1 MWSSGFAGKSST
13 PGQRRQP
20 ATNVFRRWTE
30 VLTPFTGALVDRFG
44 ERPPIII
51 GLRLLAAGSAWLALI
66 AEPGLA
72 YAAMIAPLILA
83 GAGTALAM
91 PAAQKAVVG
100 AVAPVEIGTASCTFT
115 TMRWLGGVFGV
126 AIAVAVFA
134 TAGGYGSPEQF
145 SDGFVAAMAVSG
157 GLSLAGAIAGIALP
171 SRRRTVEDE
180 RTAAPPTPALDPTAH
195 AEHTEPWRAQA
206 SRARLAR
213 GSYCH
218 EVAGSQEVFL
228 QTTGRERAALGG
240 PRVHSLV
247 SL

>member
-1 MWSSGFAGKSST
+1 
-13 PGQRRQP
+13 
-20 ATNVFRRWTE
+20 
-30 VLTPFTGALVDRFG
+30 LTPFTGALVDRLG

-51 GLRLLAAGSAWLALI
+51 GLHLLAAGSAWLALI

-72 YAAMIAPLILA
+72 YAAMIAPVILA

-100 AVAPVEIGTASCTFT
+100 AFAPGEIGTASGTFT

-145 SDGFVAAMAVSG
+145 SDGFVAAMAVSA
-157 GLSLAGAIAGIALP
+157 GLSLAGAIASIALP

-180 RTAAPPTPALDPTAH
+180 RTAALQLQPSTPTAH
-195 AEHTEPWRAQA
+195 AEHTEPLASTGVPRQA
-206 SRARLAR
+206 GS
-213 GSYCH
+213 GSYCD

-228 QTTGRERAALGG
+228 QATGRGRAALGG